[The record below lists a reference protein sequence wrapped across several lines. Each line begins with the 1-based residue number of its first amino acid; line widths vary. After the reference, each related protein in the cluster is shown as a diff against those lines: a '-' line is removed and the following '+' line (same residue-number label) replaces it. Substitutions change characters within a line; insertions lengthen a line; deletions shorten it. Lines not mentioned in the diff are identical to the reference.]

1 MICATCPHRAVPRGM
16 VLSRFG
22 LADLIAAAGVNDYR
36 SPLTTIERVGGG

>member
-1 MICATCPHRAVPRGM
+1 VICSNLHSSRRPSRYGAVEVR
-16 VLSRFG
+16 